1 MILLTP
7 GPTPVPDAIVRAM
20 AQPMLPHRGEEFGA
34 LLGRVRPRLSEV
46 FRTAGPVVAFAGSG
60 TSAMESALWSLAR
73 PGDATCSLACGRFGE
88 RWGASLDRF
97 AGLFGGGRARVHA
110 PWGET
115 TDLGSVA
122 EALTPETSIVT
133 VTQSET
139 SAGAHTD
146 LRAVVDVVRER
157 APGALVVADV
167 VTGVA
172 AIELEMDAWGVDVC
186 VAASQ
191 KALMLPP
198 GMGFVALGERAV
210 ERLRTSD
217 SACPAS
223 MDLRWRLDAY
233 ENGTVANT
241 PPVSLWYGLER
252 SLEMVLSEGLEARWA
267 RVRGLAERVRGE
279 LASLGFTLAAR
290 APVESVTA
298 AFYPDGVDDSLRAV
312 CAARGVTLAGGQD
325 GWRGNLIRMSH
336 MGAVD
341 EAMTEAGLA
350 AIREATH
357 EAKRS

>member
-34 LLGRVRPRLSEV
+34 LLARVRPRLSEV
-46 FRTAGPVVAFAGSG
+46 FRTAGPVLAFAGSG
-60 TSAMESALWSLAR
+60 TSAMESALWSLVR

-88 RWGASLDRF
+88 RWGASLDRY
-97 AGLFGGGRARVHA
+97 AGLMGGERARVQA
-110 PWGET
+110 PWGQP
-115 TDLGSVA
+115 TDLGRVA
-122 EALTPETSIVT
+122 EELTRETSVVT
-133 VTQSET
+133 VVQSET
-139 SAGAHTD
+139 SAGAHSD

-172 AIELEMDAWGVDVC
+172 AIELEMDAWGVDAC

-198 GMGFVALGERAV
+198 GMGFVALGARAI
-210 ERLRTSD
+210 ERLRAGAG
-217 SACPAS
+217 ACPAS

-252 SLEMVLSEGLEARWA
+252 SLEMVLDEGLAARWA
-267 RVRGLAERVRGE
+267 RVRGLGERVRGE
-279 LASLGFTLAAR
+279 LTAMGFTLAAQT
-290 APVESVTA
+290 PVDSVTA
-298 AFYPDGVDDSLRAV
+298 AFYPPGVDDSLRAA
-312 CAARGVTLAGGQD
+312 CRERGVTLAGGQD
-325 GWRGNLIRMSH
+325 DWSGRLLRISH

-341 EAMTEAGLA
+341 DAMTDAGLA
-350 AIREATH
+350 AIREAIG
-357 EAKRS
+357 A